1 LASPVLSH
9 AAQAFGLRQRVP
21 STSATYSSAA
31 SLRHTIPDPVANAAL
46 LVLRHSRIS
55 IEEVARYKVAG
66 NVNSGDDF
74 REPRVHQ
81 AVSLLALWATD

>member
-1 LASPVLSH
+1 
-9 AAQAFGLRQRVP
+9 
-21 STSATYSSAA
+21 
-31 SLRHTIPDPVANAAL
+31 
-46 LVLRHSRIS
+46 VLRHSRIS